1 MSIEDDASNL
11 VSSKNQRSLGLTSS
25 NNQRSPRMLT
35 NFMHDY
41 QAWHVTTMLGWKHGK
56 VDQKNSLKKVVKN
69 WSNFWHK

>member
-25 NNQRSPRMLT
+25 DNQRSPRMLT

-41 QAWHVTTMLGWKHGK
+41 QSWHVATMLGWKHGK
-56 VDQKNSLKKVVKN
+56 VDQKNSLIKVVKN